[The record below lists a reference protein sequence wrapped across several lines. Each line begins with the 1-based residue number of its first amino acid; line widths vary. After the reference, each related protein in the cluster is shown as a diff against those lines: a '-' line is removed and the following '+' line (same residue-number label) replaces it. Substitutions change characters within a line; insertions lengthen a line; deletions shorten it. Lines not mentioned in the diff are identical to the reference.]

1 MASSS
6 ARGGG
11 GQSRKTEALVVVFC
25 VCGAVSVV
33 GELGRPV
40 IYRGRR
46 PEK

>member
-1 MASSS
+1 
-6 ARGGG
+6 
-11 GQSRKTEALVVVFC
+11 VVFC

-46 PEK
+46 PKK